1 MNAGRADLLPVQGD
15 GQAARIAGRV
25 AIYAVLALAAVFFL
39 LPMFVMIVS
48 SLKSLDEI
56 RAGSILALPKQ
67 FTFEPWLAA
76 WDKACVGVNC
86 VGLKGFYL
94 RTFAMV
100 VPAVLISTFIGA
112 LNGFALTKFSFP
124 YSRLVFGLIM
134 FGCFTP
140 YQGVIVPLAHVLGFL
155 GLAGTLK
162 GLVLA
167 HTVYGLPF
175 TTMFF
180 RNFYVTVPQDLIR
193 AGRVDGAGFFR
204 IFWSIMLPISL
215 PIFVVSIIWQ
225 FTGLWND
232 FLFGVSFTTGENTP
246 IMVALNNMVS
256 TSFGEKPWNVD
267 MAAAVLTALPTLLI
281 YLLAG
286 KYFVRGLMAGSVKG

>member
-1 MNAGRADLLPVQGD
+1 MNAARAELDPVGSA
-15 GQAARIAGRV
+15 GSLSHALART
-25 AIYAVLALAAVFFL
+25 AIYATLGLAALFFL
-39 LPMFVMIVS
+39 LPLFVMVIT
-48 SLKSLDEI
+48 SLKPLEEI
-56 RAGSILALPKQ
+56 RSGSILALPRAL
-67 FTFEPWLAA
+67 TFEPWSTA
-76 WDKACVGVNC
+76 WDSACVGVNC
-86 VGLKGFYL
+86 IGLKGFYL
-94 RTFAMV
+94 RTFLMV
-100 VPAVLISTFIGA
+100 VPAVLLSTFIGA

-140 YQGVIVPLAHVLGFL
+140 YQGVLVPLARVLGML

-180 RNFYVTVPQDLIR
+180 RNFYVTVPQDLVR

-232 FLFGVSFTTGENTP
+232 YLFGVSFTTGENTP

-256 TSFGEKPWNVD
+256 TSQGEKPWNVD
-267 MAAAVLTALPTLLI
+267 MAAAVLTALPTLVI
-281 YLLAG
+281 YLMAG